1 MGGSYQDKD
10 NPKDGLVAW
19 YPDPNM
25 PNEKPPKGQDAA
37 SIEPIS
43 EDGKVSEGASNEPLI
58 FPGDTQPYASVSST
72 GETTADFTKAFEAA
86 FGSAAPKKLMAQF
99 SAELR
104 SLQAGRS
111 SQRIKGKSGTDII
124 IQGVSA
130 QEREN
135 ILNKYLNAYAVSL
148 TESAQNG
155 DVKAIAALQ
164 KGNFGITLTTLKKVY
179 ADNGIPFNQKSL
191 MTTAID
197 STLRPE
203 KLNAT
208 INLVNL
214 QAKTY
219 FPALADKIDK
229 GYTVKQLLSPY
240 IETRANVLE
249 EDPDMVDLKTL
260 QAVTQNPDNLMSLY
274 DYEIS
279 LRQDPKWRFTKNAQD
294 SMSNVANGIAKM
306 FGLVG

>member
-1 MGGSYQDKD
+1 MAGTYQDKD
-10 NPKDGLVAW
+10 GDGKVSW
-19 YPDPNM
+19 YADPEM
-25 PNEKPPKGQDAA
+25 PNEKPPRGQSADSVEDKANDKPTEQSQADDSKLLFAADA
-37 SIEPIS
+37 
-43 EDGKVSEGASNEPLI
+43 
-58 FPGDTQPYASVSST
+58 QPYASVSSAS
-72 GETTADFTKAFEAA
+72 EITAEFTKAFEAA
-86 FGSAAPKKLMAQF
+86 FGANAPKKLMSQF
-99 SAELR
+99 TSELQG
-104 SLQAGRS
+104 LQAGRS
-111 SQRIKGKSGTDII
+111 NTRIKSKSGTDIV

-148 TESAQNG
+148 TESAQSG
-155 DVKAIAALQ
+155 DVKAVAALQ
-164 KGNFGITLTTLKKVY
+164 KGNFGVNLTTLKKAY
-179 ADNGIPFNQKSL
+179 AENGIPFNQKAL

-240 IETRANVLE
+240 IETRANILE
-249 EDPDMVDLKTL
+249 EDPDMVDLKSL
-260 QAVTQNPDNLMSLY
+260 QGIAKDPKNLMNLY
-274 DYEIS
+274 DYEVS

-294 SMSNVANGIAKM
+294 SMSNVASGIAKM